1 MANEKQIKIGLDLNK
16 IPVKNLVIE
25 NVTSTTRPTSP
36 VAGQVIFETDTKLMY
51 QHDGTEWKAIGE
63 GGLVFRGTVGGTAT
77 GALANLPTTAKL
89 QDAYYVGADGDYGA
103 DGATQHAVVGD
114 FFFCSVASTDAT
126 APTWSLVPAG
136 NGTLRST
143 ITLAD
148 GTTAY
153 EITNT
158 LHTDTASV
166 SIYDASGVEIMAGV
180 TVTETKITITVDS
193 AVATAEA
200 GTAYTVVAIAG

>member
-16 IPVKNLVIE
+16 IPVKNLVVD
-25 NVTSTTRPTSP
+25 NVTSKTRPSDP
-36 VAGQVIFETDTKLMY
+36 VAAQLIYETDTKLMY
-51 QHDGTEWKAIGE
+51 QFDGTEWKAVGE
-63 GGLVFRGTVGGTAT
+63 GGLVFRGTVGGTGA

-114 FFFCSVASTDAT
+114 FFFCSVASTEST
-126 APTWSLVPAG
+126 SPTWSLVPAG

-143 ITLAD
+143 ITIAD
-148 GTTAY
+148 GTTDY
-153 EITNT
+153 TVNNT
-158 LHTDTASV
+158 LHSDTASV
-166 SIYDASGVEIMAGV
+166 SIYDASGVEVMAGV
-180 TVTETKITITVDS
+180 KITETEITITIDS

>member
-51 QHDGTEWKAIGE
+51 QFDGTEWKAIGE

-103 DGATQHAVVGD
+103 SGATQHAVVGD
-114 FFFCSVASTDAT
+114 FFFCSVASTAS
-126 APTWSLVPAG
+126 AGPTWSLVPAG

-153 EITNT
+153 DITNT

-180 TVTETKITITVDS
+180 TVTETKITITIDS